1 MALCEKQRQITQ
13 TTGSGVKET
22 SLLFKALSEDA
33 RLRIMKMLEVRP
45 LTVSEIQYV
54 LKGSQP
60 NVSHHLK
67 TLTDAGLVEHQR
79 DGLWIV
85 YRIANPGEDQLKA
98 AMLSLLR
105 RLLKN
110 DPLVIDDR
118 AVIKGV
124 DRMNISVS
132 PKR

>member
-1 MALCEKQRQITQ
+1 M
-13 TTGSGVKET
+13 KET
-22 SLLFKALSEDA
+22 SLFFKALSEDA

-67 TLTDAGLVEHQR
+67 TLTDAGLVEHKR
-79 DGLWIV
+79 EGLWIV

-98 AMLSLLR
+98 TMLSLLR